1 MNEVTVTLNVNGRA
15 QTVTTAAHKTLLTL
29 LRDDLGLYGSKDG
42 CGEGECG
49 ACTVLM
55 DGRPVNACLVLAGQA
70 DGHRILT
77 IEGLS
82 VDGDLHPLQHA
93 FVRSGAVQCGF
104 CTPGLVLSALALLER
119 QPNPTEAQ
127 IRQAL
132 TGNLCR
138 CTGYTQIIEAIRQAA
153 AEVGAS

>member
-1 MNEVTVTLNVNGRA
+1 MNEVTITLTINGRA
-15 QTVTTAAHKTLLTL
+15 QTVTTAAHKTLLYL

-55 DGRPVNACLVLAGQA
+55 DGQPVNACLVLAGQA
-70 DGHRILT
+70 DGHSVLT

-82 VDGDLHPLQHA
+82 VDGDLHPLQRA